1 METRIDAT
9 ARLKGS
15 LVTEDDLVLEGVLEG
30 TIRSTARVTLAPGS
44 RVKGDV
50 TGREVL
56 VGGTVEG
63 NVLASALFVLKATG
77 RIVGDVRAAHLTVED
92 GGVLSGKVIT
102 EAPGGFVTREMG

>member
-9 ARLKGS
+9 ARLKGT
-15 LVTEDDLVLEGVLEG
+15 LTTEDDLLVEGVLEG
-30 TIRSTARVTLAPGS
+30 SVRSTARVTLAPGA

-63 NVLASALFVLKATG
+63 NVLASAAFVLKATG
-77 RIVGDVRAAHLTVED
+77 RVLGDVRSAHITVED

-102 EAPGGFVTREMG
+102 EAPGGGVRREAD